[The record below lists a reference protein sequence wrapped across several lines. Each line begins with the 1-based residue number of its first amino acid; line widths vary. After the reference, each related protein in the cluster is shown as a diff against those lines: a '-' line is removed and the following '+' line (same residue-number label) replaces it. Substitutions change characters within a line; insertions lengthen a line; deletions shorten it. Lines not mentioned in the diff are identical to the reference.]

1 MWNADKMSRVV
12 VELAVDCRQGA
23 KVSMKAEVAKFKNW
37 SIKNMSVCKYCF
49 RKCNKS
55 KILSLN

>member
-23 KVSMKAEVAKFKNW
+23 KVSMKAEVAKFK
-37 SIKNMSVCKYCF
+37 
-49 RKCNKS
+49 
-55 KILSLN
+55 KIGQ